1 MMSPEEQRLDQIKKS
16 NTITAEEIIL
26 YCLTLIILIGLSFYF
41 WHILSSTAQPHESA
55 FIKED
60 VSGLKISSDKI
71 PANEQLRLEWM
82 KAQLQIVSKRY
93 ELASRL
99 NVTYA
104 YVKYISFVVGAVL
117 CLLGT
122 IIIFK
127 GVRPSPIE
135 AGMSTDQQIRFKIST
150 SSPGAFMTFLGT
162 AIIITSITFR
172 GEVVKTNDV
181 GIFMSDQS
189 AKDIVLSKKDISFL
203 NDVQFKKLMSL
214 PDEEQDEL
222 LKKSNTEI
230 IDFLEKIELD

>member
-1 MMSPEEQRLDQIKKS
+1 MMTPEEQRMDQINKS
-16 NTITAEEIIL
+16 NTLTAEEIIL
-26 YCLTLIILIGLSFYF
+26 YVLTLIILVGLSFYF
-41 WHILSSTAQPHESA
+41 WHILSSTAEPHASA

-60 VSGLKISSDKI
+60 VIGLKISNEKI

-122 IIIFK
+122 IVIFK

-172 GEVVKTNDV
+172 GEIVKTNDV
-181 GIFMSDQS
+181 GIFMSDQRTQPMVVS
-189 AKDIVLSKKDISFL
+189 STDISFL
-203 NDVQFKKLMSL
+203 PKDLQQKLISLPKKDREELFKKSQ
-214 PDEEQDEL
+214 P
-222 LKKSNTEI
+222 EI
-230 IDFLEKIELD
+230 IEYLKNLK

>member
-1 MMSPEEQRLDQIKKS
+1 MTPEEQRIDQIKKS
-16 NTITAEEIIL
+16 NTLTAEEIIL
-26 YCLTLIILIGLSFYF
+26 YVLTLIILVGLSFYF
-41 WHILSSTAQPHESA
+41 WHILSSTAEPHASA

-60 VSGLKISSDKI
+60 VVGLKISNEKI

-122 IIIFK
+122 IVIFK

-172 GEVVKTNDV
+172 GEIVKTNDV
-181 GIFMSDQS
+181 GIFMNDQS
-189 AKDIVLSKKDISFL
+189 SKDIVLSKQDISFL
-203 NDVQFKKLMSL
+203 NDDQFKKFMSL
-214 PDEEQDEL
+214 SEEDQDEL
-222 LKKSNTEI
+222 LKKSEEDI
-230 IDFLEKIELD
+230 IKVLEKIKSD